1 MMFNQVWGLVMS
13 LNVTCNLGYMELKW
27 LSNIVLI
34 TFVGFFLWRK
44 KRMENTK
51 TKTGKLELFDNW
63 NK

>member
-34 TFVGFFLWRK
+34 TFVGFFSEERK
-44 KRMENTK
+44 EWKILK
-51 TKTGKLELFDNW
+51 QKLEN
-63 NK
+63 